1 MNGRI
6 RSLGATVAVAAL
18 LAGGPALAAG
28 DGGSADAKVE
38 TRTTVIT
45 SKPVEA
51 VKPMQQGAAI
61 TDELEDAEETVRGA
75 KAAIAK
81 MKSNA
86 ELSGLLARAKGVY
99 IVPEFAKG
107 AIVVGGWG
115 GEGVLLTRSG
125 GGWSGPAFYD
135 VSAVSAGAE
144 IGFTS
149 GTVAYLLMSDRSLDE
164 FRTNESFSLDANAE
178 LTVVDM
184 SAQAKATLGDKD
196 IVVWSDTEGAYVGAG
211 GSVSDISWDAEANNA
226 YYRKDV
232 TVRQILNGEVKS
244 PNMSLQ
250 QALSG

>member
-6 RSLGATVAVAAL
+6 RSLGASVALAAL

-28 DGGSADAKVE
+28 DTTTADAKVE

-45 SKPVEA
+45 TKKAEPA
-51 VKPMQQGAAI
+51 VPEQQGAAI

-81 MKSNA
+81 MKGNA
-86 ELSGLLARAKGVY
+86 ELTGLMQRAKGIY

-115 GEGVLLTRSG
+115 GEGVLLTRNGS
-125 GGWSGPAFYD
+125 GWSGPAFYD
-135 VSAVSAGAE
+135 IAAVSAGAE

-149 GTVAYLLMSDRSLDE
+149 GTVAYLLLSDSALDE
-164 FRTNESFSLDANAE
+164 FRTDESFSLGANAE
-178 LTVVDM
+178 LTVVDF

-211 GSVSDISWDAEANNA
+211 GSVSDINWDAEANNA

-232 TVRQILNGEVKS
+232 TVRQILNGEVQS

-250 QALSG
+250 DALSG